1 MSCLIVAVRPLPFC
15 LPIAFTPSPCPVHH
29 LLPVLLP
36 CLCLLAR
43 TVILAQGCVSRCP
56 CLARTDCIALSPS
69 HQLSPLGLAHTGLL
83 SCPCQLLLVCAITS
97 SPALSLTHAGRLP
110 CLQCPHPAHTNHGPL
125 CHLQLPRLHLTPSPL
140 PLVPSCPCISR
151 HPPISL
157 MPSSSP
163 LPHHHHPHAV
173 LVTHANPLSLTP
185 VVFLAHADPLPL
197 VPTWCPSL

>member
-83 SCPCQLLLVCAITS
+83 SCLCHLLLICAIAS
-97 SPALSLTHAGRLP
+97 LPALSLTHAGCLP
-110 CLQCPHPAHTNHGPL
+110 C
-125 CHLQLPRLHLTPSPL
+125 PRRSSPSCADLVSLSQDPSLTPSCLRHTVPL
-140 PLVPSCPCISR
+140 ALACK
-151 HPPISL
+151 
-157 MPSSSP
+157 
-163 LPHHHHPHAV
+163 V
-173 LVTHANPLSLTP
+173 L
-185 VVFLAHADPLPL
+185 
-197 VPTWCPSL
+197 